1 MFTSCYLIRLFP
13 SRTVSVCASFVL
25 AVSLTVDNGLNH
37 SRSARGGAI
46 HVGTNG
52 LGHSWP
58 NIVVVAGKATGRRDE
73 ERGEE
78 REKVRERER
87 GEEG

>member
-1 MFTSCYLIRLFP
+1 M
-13 SRTVSVCASFVL
+13 
-25 AVSLTVDNGLNH
+25 
-37 SRSARGGAI
+37 
-46 HVGTNG
+46 GTNG

-87 GEEG
+87 RRGLDWKGRKGEYHLQGKAFV